1 MYNGVIEKEIKEK
14 YNEVFKIIGEKVGLR
29 KLTYET
35 YLGLNEND
43 TRRKS
48 VNRLLEKTLRLRDD
62 TDVCACIDTINK
74 DVKRE
79 DRIDKIDSFL
89 KLGEKLYPKKEEKE
103 EIVPPTPDRLFEV
116 NDDED
121 QKESEEEIKEEKEP
135 VKEDNEIKIDTKNQS
150 KLKKFVKGFG
160 ETILATL
167 NVSCLTIAGA
177 ATLAGILIHVPVT
190 PGFLAIMLAAP
201 VITYSY
207 KGYKKLQK
215 YLEKRNKKN
224 KKTEEKNEKIE
235 EKENEEEKK
244 EEKDFRFWK
253 RFR

>member
-116 NDDED
+116 
-121 QKESEEEIKEEKEP
+121 K
-135 VKEDNEIKIDTKNQS
+135 DNEIKIDTKNQS

-235 EKENEEEKK
+235 EKENEEENKS
-244 EEKDFRFWK
+244 
-253 RFR
+253 